1 VQEHR
6 SYVSEKNMGE
16 RKTCASWHREVV
28 VNQDV
33 LWARKKGIIVEKG
46 IFEQWSLRKFYVF
59 KNSM

>member
-1 VQEHR
+1 VQERR

-33 LWARKKGIIVEKG
+33 LLGKEERDHSREGYI
-46 IFEQWSLRKFYVF
+46 
-59 KNSM
+59 